1 MLDTTAHITVSL
13 DDVNAANV
21 ADAPIGGTSDVGAN
35 RTVTLVITDTN
46 GAKRDRHRRHRCR
59 RQLQHQRD
67 LSGLAD
73 GNLTVEASVT
83 DAAGNRASATDDTS
97 LLDTTAHITVSLDDV
112 NAANVADAP
121 IGGTSDV
128 GANRTVTL
136 VITDAKGASVTV
148 TAVTDADGNY
158 NTTLT

>member
-1 MLDTTAHITVSL
+1 MV
-13 DDVNAANV
+13 
-21 ADAPIGGTSDVGAN
+21 
-35 RTVTLVITDTN
+35 
-46 GAKRDRHRRHRCR
+46 
-59 RQLQHQRD
+59 
-67 LSGLAD
+67 
-73 GNLTVEASVT
+73 ASVT

-158 NTTLT
+158 NTTADLSGLADGNLTVWPASPTRRATRPAPRRHQLAGHHRPHHGEPG

>member
-1 MLDTTAHITVSL
+1 M
-13 DDVNAANV
+13 
-21 ADAPIGGTSDVGAN
+21 P
-35 RTVTLVITDTN
+35 RRQ
-46 GAKRDRHRRHRCR
+46 RDGHRRHRCR
-59 RQLQHQRD
+59 RQLQHHRD

-73 GNLTVEASVT
+73 GNLTVVASVT

-158 NTTLT
+158 NHRDLSGLADGNLTVVAASPTRRATGPAPPTTPACWTPPPTSR

>member
-1 MLDTTAHITVSL
+1 MPRAT
-13 DDVNAANV
+13 
-21 ADAPIGGTSDVGAN
+21 G
-35 RTVTLVITDTN
+35 
-46 GAKRDRHRRHRCR
+46 DRHRRHRCR

-136 VITDAKGASVTV
+136 VITDTKAPA
-148 TAVTDADGNY
+148 
-158 NTTLT
+158 

>member
-1 MLDTTAHITVSL
+1 M
-13 DDVNAANV
+13 
-21 ADAPIGGTSDVGAN
+21 
-35 RTVTLVITDTN
+35 
-46 GAKRDRHRRHRCR
+46 
-59 RQLQHQRD
+59 
-67 LSGLAD
+67 
-73 GNLTVEASVT
+73 ASVT

-158 NTTLT
+158 NHRDLSGLADGNLTVVAASPTRRATGPAPPTTPACWTPPPTSR